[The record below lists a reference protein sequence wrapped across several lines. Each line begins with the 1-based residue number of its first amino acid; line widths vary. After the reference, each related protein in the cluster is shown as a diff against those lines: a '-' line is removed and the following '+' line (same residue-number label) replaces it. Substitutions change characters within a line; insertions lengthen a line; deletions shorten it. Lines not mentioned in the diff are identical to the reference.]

1 MPSER
6 PSTFSFKTICLYLA
20 VFVHRMEIM
29 TDSVDLVHTNEI
41 LVMKYTYKGA
51 LVLV

>member
-1 MPSER
+1 MPSKT
-6 PSTFSFKTICLYLA
+6 PFTSLSKTICLFLT
-20 VFVHRMEIM
+20 VFVHRMEM
-29 TDSVDLVHTNEI
+29 TDSVGLVHTNEI